1 LLNAF
6 RLFLIIETA
15 QDYVDRLRADRKA
28 ELMAIKQIQD
38 HAMVIVQRRARVWL
52 SNRIVDRLREKYDDA
67 MEGKYIQ
74 TVYTKKIK

>member
-1 LLNAF
+1 M
-6 RLFLIIETA
+6 
-15 QDYVDRLRADRKA
+15 DRLRADRKA
-28 ELMAIKQIQD
+28 ELMAIKRIQD

-74 TVYTKKIK
+74 TVYTKTSNS

>member
-1 LLNAF
+1 MRF
-6 RLFLIIETA
+6 VYFLIIETA

-74 TVYTKKIK
+74 TVYTIKSNS

>member
-1 LLNAF
+1 MLNAF
-6 RLFLIIETA
+6 RLFLIFETA

-52 SNRIVDRLREKYDDA
+52 SNRIVDRLRVKYDDD
-67 MEGKYIQ
+67 MEGKYSNS
-74 TVYTKKIK
+74 VY

>member
-1 LLNAF
+1 MRF
-6 RLFLIIETA
+6 VYFLIIETA

-28 ELMAIKQIQD
+28 ELMAIKRIQD

-67 MEGKYIQ
+67 MEGK
-74 TVYTKKIK
+74 